1 ASTLLPPG
9 TAPTRLR
16 AGTNYDGTGGHMTAE
31 QLVRDFCAAVPK
43 SRSSDLAAFFTDDAV
58 YHNIPVE
65 PVKGRA
71 AIQETFAQF
80 IDISPD
86 PEFEILPLAAS
97 GNKVLTERIDRF
109 TINGK
114 RIELPVMGTFEVAGD
129 KISAWRD
136 YFDMQQ
142 FMKQM
147 A

>member
-1 ASTLLPPG
+1 
-9 TAPTRLR
+9 
-16 AGTNYDGTGGHMTAE
+16 MTAE

-43 SRSSDLAAFFTDDAV
+43 SRSDDLAAFFTDDAV

-71 AIQETFAQF
+71 AIQATLAQF
-80 IDISPD
+80 IDISTEA
-86 PEFEILPLAAS
+86 EFEIVALAAN

-114 RIELPVMGTFEVAGD
+114 RIELPVMGTFEVTGD
-129 KISAWRD
+129 RISAWRD

-142 FMKQM
+142 FVKQM